1 MSRSRST
8 TSELDAG
15 RMDRVAEAIAR
26 LRRLLPGPRAWL
38 RLRVLDGLYAD
49 ADSAAAT
56 AAAEALDEAVGD
68 APVVGASTSE
78 GWLADACVLAQWRL
92 DKGDTTQ
99 VRATIARLRGW
110 TRRLTST
117 AVTATPRACAELLEA
132 SHAVVT
138 RQADARAR
146 VVRVDSLA
154 FTPQVAGDAAAY
166 APIVVAR
173 LFEQLGDA
181 PSARR
186 ALRRA
191 QPITGWPRYRAA
203 AARYE
208 RALAPR

>member
-1 MSRSRST
+1 
-8 TSELDAG
+8 
-15 RMDRVAEAIAR
+15 
-26 LRRLLPGPRAWL
+26 
-38 RLRVLDGLYAD
+38 LRVLDGLYGG
-49 ADSAAAT
+49 ADSAADTT
-56 AAAEALDEAVGD
+56 AARALDAAVGD
-68 APVVGASTSE
+68 GPGVGASTSE

-92 DKGDTTQ
+92 EAGDTTQ

-117 AVTATPRACAELLEA
+117 AVTATPAACAELLEA
-132 SHAVVT
+132 SLAVVT
-138 RQADARAR
+138 QPADAHAR
-146 VVRVDSLA
+146 VARLDSLA

-173 LFEQLGDA
+173 LFEQLGDRS
-181 PSARR
+181 SARR

-191 QPITGWPRYRAA
+191 HPLTGWPRYRAA